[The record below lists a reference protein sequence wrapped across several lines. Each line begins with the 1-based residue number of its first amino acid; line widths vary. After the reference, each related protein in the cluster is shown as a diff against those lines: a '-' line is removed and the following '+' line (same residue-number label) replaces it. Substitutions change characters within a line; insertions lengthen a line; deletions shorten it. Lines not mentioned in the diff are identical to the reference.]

1 MSKPLTLFKKIILIA
16 LAFSIGSAFAQ
27 PVIDKQIQYIIPFP
41 PGGES
46 DVVARIQA
54 DIAMKKFNQPMIVI
68 NRAGA
73 GGATVWSQLNN
84 YPADG
89 TNIIGVNIPHTIL
102 QPLQEGI
109 QYKTADINAIYY
121 YHFTPDAL
129 MVSAD
134 SPYKTFQ
141 DFVAAAKKDPG
152 KLTLAGSAQFSA
164 NHMAT
169 ERLNKLAGIK
179 VEYVPFKGTGD
190 LISSLIGMHV
200 SGAMGYL
207 PLAIQQKGKVR
218 TLAIATEKRHP
229 ALPDVPTFKE
239 LGLNWVDGAYRGVA
253 MPKSTPIALQ
263 EKMSDFIAKLNADP
277 EAKKRLEDSGFVL
290 VDIPVNKVPGFVKEK
305 TPLVME
311 DAKNAGMIK

>member
-1 MSKPLTLFKKIILIA
+1 MFLSNLKKWILMA
-16 LAFSIGSAFAQ
+16 VLLVSNLAIGQ
-27 PVIDKQIQYIIPFP
+27 PFLDKQIQYIIPFP
-41 PGGES
+41 AAGES
-46 DVVARIQA
+46 DIVARMQS
-54 DIAMKKFNQPMIVI
+54 DIAMKKFNQSMIVI

-73 GGATVWSQLNN
+73 GGALVWSQLNT
-84 YPADG
+84 YPVDG
-89 TNIIGVNIPHTIL
+89 TNIIGVNIPHIIL

-109 QYKTADINAIYY
+109 QYKTDDINAIYF
-121 YHFTPDAL
+121 YHYTPDAL

-134 SPYKTFQ
+134 SPFKTYQEFI
-141 DFVAAAKKDPG
+141 AAAKKDPG
-152 KLTLAGSAQFSA
+152 KLTLAGSSQYSA

-169 ERLNKLAGIK
+169 ERLNRLAGVK

-190 LISSLIGMHV
+190 LITSLIGMHV

-253 MPKSTPIALQ
+253 MPKATPKLIQ
-263 EKMSDFIAKLNADP
+263 QKMSDFIGKLNADV
-277 EAKKRLEDSGFVL
+277 EAKKKLEDLGFVL
-290 VDIPVNKVPGFVKEK
+290 VDVPLDKIPAFMKEK
-305 TPLVME
+305 TPIALE
-311 DAKNAGMIK
+311 DAKSAGLLK